1 MKAILLSLMIAMSAA
16 LPAAAENWVDLNEG
30 GRQLVGIDT
39 DSILTD
45 NNGNYNF
52 WIMHKD
58 GQIIRQVNATISCEE
73 RTIVLLA
80 RKRFNLNGE
89 LIQAFSPKNPI
100 VTNIKLDSNGATY
113 YRYLCN

>member
-1 MKAILLSLMIAMSAA
+1 MKSLLLGLVLAMSAV

-30 GRQLVGIDT
+30 GSRVVGLDT

-52 WIMHKD
+52 WMMHKD
-58 GQIIRQVNATISCEE
+58 GQVIRQANAVISCGE
-73 RTIVLLA
+73 RTITLLN
-80 RKRFNLNGE
+80 KRSFNLSGE
-89 LIQAFSPKNPI
+89 LIEASPYQNPI
-100 VTNIKLDSNGATY
+100 PTNIVIDSNGATY